1 MKILLAFLFFYSFL
15 NAELEFKSSIAIDSQ
30 NFYSKNLSVDK
41 STSNI
46 TFEQK
51 LSFKKSF
58 EDSFV
63 YLDFY
68 VQEDLSDFTSKKD
81 NKRSFIRLNELYY
94 QKDFSNDKI
103 LLGKSI
109 RFWGALEAK
118 NIADVFNQQDLRS
131 KPFKTDKKG
140 AYNIEYTHYYDDSE
154 ISFIIKIHEEN
165 NEMAS
170 SSYYYNSLPLIYS
183 KKVKSKISKNRP
195 SIYIKYTGSL
205 SEDIYL
211 DYSFIYLNGFDLQR
225 YLSVENNTFSQN
237 IYLVNKF
244 INYYT
249 LVSDSTLYK
258 AEFLYTD
265 IINDKKISNYI
276 QAALGFEHSLEA
288 FNNSSELSLLAEY
301 YYFKNLEKNKLSDK
315 KLGKIFQNDLFLA
328 LRYKLNDFRDSTF
341 LLGALIDS
349 EYKEQSYSLEY
360 ESSLIDSLKLK
371 INIDYINTSKKQKTV
386 YSSFSNSK
394 TISFNLSYHF

>member
-1 MKILLAFLFFYSFL
+1 MKILLAFLFFSSFL

-41 STSNI
+41 SSSNI

-154 ISFIIKIHEEN
+154 ISFITKIHEEN
-165 NEMAS
+165 NEMAT
-170 SSYYYNSLPLIYS
+170 SSYY
-183 KKVKSKISKNRP
+183 
-195 SIYIKYTGSL
+195 
-205 SEDIYL
+205 
-211 DYSFIYLNGFDLQR
+211 
-225 YLSVENNTFSQN
+225 
-237 IYLVNKF
+237 
-244 INYYT
+244 
-249 LVSDSTLYK
+249 
-258 AEFLYTD
+258 
-265 IINDKKISNYI
+265 
-276 QAALGFEHSLEA
+276 
-288 FNNSSELSLLAEY
+288 
-301 YYFKNLEKNKLSDK
+301 
-315 KLGKIFQNDLFLA
+315 
-328 LRYKLNDFRDSTF
+328 
-341 LLGALIDS
+341 
-349 EYKEQSYSLEY
+349 
-360 ESSLIDSLKLK
+360 
-371 INIDYINTSKKQKTV
+371 
-386 YSSFSNSK
+386 
-394 TISFNLSYHF
+394 